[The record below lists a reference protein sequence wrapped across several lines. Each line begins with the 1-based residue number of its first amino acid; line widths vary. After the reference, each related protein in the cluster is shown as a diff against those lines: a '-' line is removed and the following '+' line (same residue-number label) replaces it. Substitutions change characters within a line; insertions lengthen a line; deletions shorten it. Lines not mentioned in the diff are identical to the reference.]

1 MPVIVNA
8 EDTIVTRQ
16 GEGWMEITLSDAKTI
31 GAPAMVARRWILK
44 PGTKGPEL
52 VHGDTDQLLYVIKG
66 SGSAIVDGKEM
77 LLTDESVLWLE
88 PGEKY
93 QFITGENALEIL
105 QGYAP
110 GG

>member
-1 MPVIVNA
+1 MPIIVNT

-16 GEGWMEITLSDAKTI
+16 GEGWMEITLTDAEII

-44 PGTKGPEL
+44 PNAKGPEL

-66 SGSAIVDGKEM
+66 SGSAIVNGEEM
-77 LLTDESVLWLE
+77 VLTNESVLWLE

-93 QFITGENALEIL
+93 QFVTGENELEIL

-110 GG
+110 GD